1 MEKNK
6 RKPRRT
12 KLSLEKDFMDAVK
25 NVIEKDGFSRT
36 TLAAIT
42 ERANITPNVFYN
54 RYNSMD
60 ELFEEYVRRYDYWLS
75 DISDANIDP
84 NEVDSHSEL
93 FEKILVSLT
102 ESLYL
107 NRSMQQ
113 LLIWELAEE
122 NEITTRSARLREA
135 NTAELVDSFDEAY
148 KAINPDLDI
157 RVVASLFI
165 SGIYYLILHKS
176 RSTFCSI
183 DFSKKDGKALLL
195 KTIKQL
201 TKMLFGEDVK
211 AETLCIAKSMK
222 TKGLDVDTIVEV
234 TGLTKEIVRGI

>member
-42 ERANITPNVFYN
+42 GRADITPNVFYN

-60 ELFEEYVRRYDYWLS
+60 ELFEEYVKRYDYWLS
-75 DISDANIDP
+75 DISDANVDP
-84 NEVDSHSEL
+84 DDVDNHAEL
-93 FEKILVSLT
+93 FEKILVGLT
-102 ESLYL
+102 ASLYQ
-107 NRSMQQ
+107 NKSMQQ
-113 LLIWELAEE
+113 ILIWELEEE
-122 NEITTRSARLREA
+122 NEITTRSALLREA
-135 NTAELVDSFDEAY
+135 NTAALVDSFDETY
-148 KAINPDLDI
+148 KAINKDLDI

-165 SGIYYLILHKS
+165 SGIYYLILHKNM
-176 RSTFCSI
+176 STFCTI
-183 DFSKKDGKALLL
+183 DFSKKEGKTLLL
-195 KTIKQL
+195 KTISQL

-211 AETLCIAKSMK
+211 AETFRIATNMK
-222 TKGLDVDTIVEV
+222 LKGMDVETIAEV
-234 TGLTKEIVRGI
+234 TGLTEEEVMGI